1 MDRTEPAVHRP
12 ALVLGV
18 LSASILLDALDLSI
32 TQVALPSI
40 QRDLALPAA
49 ALQWVATGYALT
61 YGGFLLLGGRAADL
75 YGRRRV
81 FLGGLVLFGVMSLA
95 AGLAPNAAAA
105 GGRPLR
111 AGHRRRADRA
121 GRGVDHRDDV
131 SPRAQQRNR
140 ALGVF
145 AASASAGFSVGLV
158 LGGVLTDLL
167 GWRWI
172 FLVKAPIVAV
182 VLLVAVRSLPGDAP
196 ADDGRRPID
205 VAGAVTGTAGVLLL
219 VLAVSQAAEPTVG
232 TWLPVAARRGRGGSP
247 RRVRGR
253 GAPRG
258 GPADPARAVPQ
269 SHACAPPTSPR
280 SPCWP
285 PRSASPSSPRC
296 TCRTSWAGGRSAP
309 GWRCCRAPCCRSS
322 CRGGSPP
329 AWWTGSGLRTAGVTG
344 LLLVAAGFALLLR
357 LDPDTGY
364 ATGLLPAVVVCF
376 GLGMGI
382 AYPVFTIAAVS
393 GVDAAEQGVAAGVQS
408 TALQVGGG
416 LGLALVSGA
425 VALGLGVG
433 AAQPTMDALHLGAAV
448 GTALP
453 LLGAAV
459 AVFGLGGRGRRPGV
473 TTRARWSHGAGDRAG
488 RSRTRPP
495 ARPRR
500 LPT

>member
-1 MDRTEPAVHRP
+1 MDRTEPAVQRP

-40 QRDLALPAA
+40 QRELALPAA
-49 ALQWVATGYALT
+49 TLQWVATGYALT

-75 YGRRRV
+75 YGRRRL

-95 AGLAPNAAAA
+95 AGLAPGAGLLVAA
-105 GGRPLR
+105 
-111 AGHRRRADRA
+111 
-121 GRGVDHRDDV
+121 RGVQGVGAALTVPAAV
-131 SPRAQQRNR
+131 SIIATTFAEGAARNR

-172 FLVKAPIVAV
+172 FLVKVPIVAL
-182 VLLVAVRSLPGDAP
+182 VLLAAVRALPGDP
-196 ADDGRRPID
+196 PPQGGRRAID
-205 VAGAVTGTAGVLLL
+205 LAGAVTGTAGVLLL
-219 VLAVSQAAEPTVG
+219 VLAVSQAAEPAMG
-232 TWLPVAARRGRGGSP
+232 TGLPVAAGVAAVALLVAFVVVERRAADP
-247 RRVRGR
+247 LI
-253 GAPRG
+253 PRG
-258 GPADPARAVPQ
+258 LFRNRTV
-269 SHACAPPTSPR
+269 
-280 SPCWP
+280 
-285 PRSASPSSPRC
+285 RSADLASLTVLAAPFGFSFVATLYLQEVLGWGPLG
-296 TCRTSWAGGRSAP
+296 AGLALLPGAVLSIVVSRWVAP
-309 GWRCCRAPCCRSS
+309 GLVDRA
-322 CRGGSPP
+322 
-329 AWWTGSGLRTAGVTG
+329 GLRTAGVTG

-357 LDPDTGY
+357 LGPDTGY

-393 GVDAAEQGVAAGVQS
+393 GVDAPEQGVAAGVQS

-425 VALGLGVG
+425 VAVGLGPDQG
-433 AAQPTMDALHLGAAV
+433 PPTVDALHLGAAV

-459 AVFGLGGRGRRPGV
+459 AAVGLGGRE
-473 TTRARWSHGAGDRAG
+473 
-488 RSRTRPP
+488 
-495 ARPRR
+495 
-500 LPT
+500 

>member
-1 MDRTEPAVHRP
+1 MLKIDEVDRTEPAVHRP

-49 ALQWVATGYALT
+49 AWRWVAPGSVLPS
-61 YGGFLLLGGRAADL
+61 GGSLLLGGGAADL

-95 AGLAPNAAAA
+95 AGLAPNALLLVAARCVQGIGA
-105 GGRPLR
+105 ALTVP
-111 AGHRRRADRA
+111 AA
-121 GRGVDHRDDV
+121 V
-131 SPRAQQRNR
+131 SIIATTFPEGAQRNR

-167 GWRWI
+167 GWPWI

-182 VLLVAVRSLPGDAP
+182 VLLVAMRSLPGDP
-196 ADDGRRPID
+196 QVDDGRRPID

-219 VLAVSQAAEPTVG
+219 VLAVSQAAEPTTG
-232 TWLPVAARRGRGGSP
+232 IWLPVAAGAAAVVLLVAFLAVERRAADP
-247 RRVRGR
+247 LI
-253 GAPRG
+253 PRG
-258 GPADPARAVPQ
+258 LFRNRTV
-269 SHACAPPTSPR
+269 
-280 SPCWP
+280 
-285 PRSASPSSPRC
+285 RSADLASLTVLAAPFGFSFVATLYLQDVLGWRPLA
-296 TCRTSWAGGRSAP
+296 AGLALLPGAVLSIVVSRWVAP
-309 GWRCCRAPCCRSS
+309 GLVGRF
-322 CRGGSPP
+322 
-329 AWWTGSGLRTAGVTG
+329 GLRTAGVTG
-344 LLLVAAGFALLLR
+344 LVLVAIGFALLLR
-357 LDPDTGY
+357 LGPGAGY
-364 ATGLLPAVVVCF
+364 ATGLLPAVIVCF

-425 VALGLGVG
+425 VALGLGSEQG
-433 AAQPTMDALHLGAAV
+433 PPTMDALHLGAAV
-448 GTALP
+448 GTALR

-459 AVFGLGGRGRRPGV
+459 AVFGLG
-473 TTRARWSHGAGDRAG
+473 
-488 RSRTRPP
+488 SRE
-495 ARPRR
+495 
-500 LPT
+500 

>member
-1 MDRTEPAVHRP
+1 VDRTEPAVQRP

-40 QRDLALPAA
+40 QRELALPAA
-49 ALQWVATGYALT
+49 TLQWVATGYALT

-75 YGRRRV
+75 YGRRRL

-95 AGLAPNAAAA
+95 EGLAPGA
-105 GGRPLR
+105 GLLVG
-111 AGHRRRADRA
+111 A
-121 GRGVDHRDDV
+121 RGVQGVGAALTVPAAV
-131 SPRAQQRNR
+131 SIIATTFAEGAARNR

-172 FLVKAPIVAV
+172 FLVKVPIVAL
-182 VLLVAVRSLPGDAP
+182 VLLAAVRALPRDPPPEG
-196 ADDGRRPID
+196 GRRAID
-205 VAGAVTGTAGVLLL
+205 LAGAVTGTAGVLLL
-219 VLAVSQAAEPTVG
+219 VLAVSQAAEPARG
-232 TWLPVAARRGRGGSP
+232 TGLPVVAGMAAVALLVAFVVVERRAADPLIPRGLL
-247 RRVRGR
+247 RNRTVRSADLASLTVLAAPFGFSFVATLYLQEVLGWGPLGAGLALLPGAVLSIVVSR
-253 GAPRG
+253 WVAPRLV
-258 GPADPARAVPQ
+258 DRA
-269 SHACAPPTSPR
+269 
-280 SPCWP
+280 
-285 PRSASPSSPRC
+285 
-296 TCRTSWAGGRSAP
+296 
-309 GWRCCRAPCCRSS
+309 
-322 CRGGSPP
+322 
-329 AWWTGSGLRTAGVTG
+329 GLRTAGVTG
-344 LLLVAAGFALLLR
+344 LLPVAAGFVLLLR
-357 LDPDTGY
+357 LGPDTGY

-425 VALGLGVG
+425 VAVGLGPDQG
-433 AAQPTMDALHLGAAV
+433 PPTVDALHLGAAV

-459 AVFGLGGRGRRPGV
+459 AAVGLRGRE
-473 TTRARWSHGAGDRAG
+473 
-488 RSRTRPP
+488 
-495 ARPRR
+495 
-500 LPT
+500 

>member
-1 MDRTEPAVHRP
+1 VLTISQMDRAEPAVQRP

-40 QRDLALPAA
+40 QRELALPAA
-49 ALQWVATGYALT
+49 TLQWVATGYALT

-75 YGRRRV
+75 YGRRRL

-95 AGLAPNAAAA
+95 AGLAPGAGLLVAA
-105 GGRPLR
+105 
-111 AGHRRRADRA
+111 
-121 GRGVDHRDDV
+121 RGVQGIGAALTVPAAV
-131 SPRAQQRNR
+131 SIIATTFAEGAARNR

-167 GWRWI
+167 SWRWI
-172 FLVKAPIVAV
+172 FLIKVPIVAL
-182 VLLVAVRSLPGDAP
+182 VLLAAVRALPGDPP
-196 ADDGRRPID
+196 AAGGRRAID
-205 VAGAVTGTAGVLLL
+205 LAGAVTGTAGVLLL
-219 VLAVSQAAEPTVG
+219 VLAVSQAAAGAGPA
-232 TWLPVAARRGRGGSP
+232 VAAGMAAVVLLVAFVAVERRAFDP
-247 RRVRGR
+247 LI
-253 GAPRG
+253 PRG
-258 GPADPARAVPQ
+258 LFRNRTV
-269 SHACAPPTSPR
+269 
-280 SPCWP
+280 
-285 PRSASPSSPRC
+285 RSADLASLTVLAAPFGFSFVATLYLQDVLGWGPLG
-296 TCRTSWAGGRSAP
+296 AGLALLPGAVLSIVVSRWIAPALVGR
-309 GWRCCRAPCCRSS
+309 
-322 CRGGSPP
+322 
-329 AWWTGSGLRTAGVTG
+329 SGLRAAGVTG

-357 LDPDTGY
+357 LGPGAGY
-364 ATGLLPAVVVCF
+364 ATELLPAVVICF

-425 VALGLGVG
+425 VAVGLGPG
-433 AAQPTMDALHLGAAV
+433 QGPPTVDALHLGAAV

-459 AVFGLGGRGRRPGV
+459 AAVGLRGRE
-473 TTRARWSHGAGDRAG
+473 
-488 RSRTRPP
+488 
-495 ARPRR
+495 
-500 LPT
+500 